1 MDVLRLERGRK
12 GLRMRFTKT
21 TKILATLL
29 LGFSMWSTSSMAALV
44 NPDLRLPG
52 IAPMG
57 NPSFSFV
64 RVKNADYSNNIRSWY
79 SNLVYAGR
87 SRNGVTYDMVVSQT
101 GRFNYHPTADSMQK
115 GVLGNFYLQ
124 ARFGPAGRL
133 LSGKVIMTGRIEEAG
148 ILRRDAVI
156 FSADLTAFSS
166 RGSLI
171 GYGFDNI
178 RCNAKIDNCQ
188 NDPNVQESSY
198 FRLTKAMPNIRNLRD
213 NVFSSGIIANTTT
226 VPVPAAVWLML
237 SGLGALAVRARRK
250 NGTKESGDAA

>member
-1 MDVLRLERGRK
+1 
-12 GLRMRFTKT
+12 MRCLNQT
-21 TKILATLL
+21 TRILATLL
-29 LGFSMWSTSSMAALV
+29 LGLSLWSTSSFAARV
-44 NPDLRLPG
+44 NPELSLPG

-64 RVKNADYSNNIRSWY
+64 RVKNPDYSNNIKSWY

-101 GRFNYHPTADSMQK
+101 GRFNYYPTEDTMVK

-133 LSGKVIMTGRIEEAG
+133 LQGKVIMTGRIEEAG
-148 ILRRDAVI
+148 ILNPNAVI
-156 FSADLTAFSS
+156 FSADLSS
-166 RGSLI
+166 FAKRGSLV

-178 RCNAKIDNCQ
+178 SCHVAIENCQ
-188 NDPNVQESSY
+188 EDPNIEESVY
-198 FRLTKAMPNIRNLRD
+198 LRLTEALPNIRSLGD
-213 NVFSSGIIANTTT
+213 DVFSAGIIANTTT

-237 SGLGALAVRARRK
+237 SGLVALAMRARRM
-250 NGTKESGDAA
+250 GGQGATKDPA